1 MWIARWLIPSW
12 RGAYSAALLPR
23 RLQTEHL
30 ELLGPLARQIGKT
43 READA
48 AGQAVVGY
56 GLDQARGE
64 KSQRDLHTSRADGA
78 LLPLCKSGDIE
89 KPSPHELVE
98 PRPGLG
104 E

>member
-1 MWIARWLIPSW
+1 MWIAQWLIPSW

-48 AGQAVVGY
+48 AGQAVVGDS
-56 GLDQARGE
+56 LD
-64 KSQRDLHTSRADGA
+64 
-78 LLPLCKSGDIE
+78 
-89 KPSPHELVE
+89 
-98 PRPGLG
+98 
-104 E
+104 